1 MAENLPTPEP
11 AIETTL
17 VARAPAPP
25 LILVTGASG
34 FLGGHLVREL
44 LARGQGRVR
53 AMQSSPPPAWLTDL
67 GVEVVRGS
75 VTSPDDVARA
85 LRGVER
91 VYHLA
96 GQVSMKPADAH
107 RMYHLHVDGTRILC
121 RAAAEAGVGRVV
133 LSSTSGTIA
142 VSKRADAGLDESSPA
157 PVELIARWP
166 YYASK
171 LYQEEAARRACGDKV
186 QLVILNPSL
195 LLGPGDDRL
204 SSTRTVLQFLGREI
218 AMTPPGGLNFVDVR
232 DVAAAF
238 IAAMERGTPGERYLL
253 GGMNWTFAEYFGR
266 LERLTKVAGPRLRGR
281 GNLTLWA
288 AHAQAALYRQWGK
301 SPPVEPAAVD
311 MASHYWYFDSGKAA
325 RELGFLARDATD
337 TLFDTV
343 RYIRE
348 NFLGGH
354 AALSRAG

>member
-1 MAENLPTPEP
+1 MEVERKLVPRTPS
-11 AIETTL
+11 
-17 VARAPAPP
+17 AP
-25 LILVTGASG
+25 LTLVTGASG
-34 FLGGHLVREL
+34 FLGAHLVREIL
-44 LARGQGRVR
+44 TRGHGTIR
-53 AMQSSPPPAWLTDL
+53 AMQSSPPPAWLAAL
-67 GVEVVRGS
+67 GVEIVRGS

-85 LRGVER
+85 LRGVDR

-107 RMYHLHVDGTRILC
+107 RMYHLHVEGTRILC
-121 RAAAEAGVGRVV
+121 RAAAEAGVRRMV

-142 VSKRADAGLDESSPA
+142 VSKRADAGLDESSP
-157 PVELIARWP
+157 PPMELIARWP

-186 QLVILNPSL
+186 ELVILNPSL

-218 AMTPPGGLNFVDVR
+218 AITPPGGLNFVDVR
-232 DVAAAF
+232 DVATAF
-238 IAAMERGTPGERYLL
+238 IAAMDRGAPGERYLL

-281 GNLTLWA
+281 GNVTLWA
-288 AHAQAALYRQWGK
+288 AHAQAALYRRWGK
-301 SPPVEPAAVD
+301 SPPIEPAAVD

-325 RELGFLARDATD
+325 RDLGFLARDAAD
-337 TLFDTV
+337 TLYDTV

-354 AALSRAG
+354 EALTRTG